1 MGQAIEQE
9 TFAPEDFERFSRRL
23 EENLEALRAVLARPG
38 FGVGTPTIGAELE
51 LFLVD
56 AAGFPLPIN
65 RQVLARTVDPRVTL
79 ELDRFNLE
87 LNLRPGPLAGRPFQM
102 LRAELEDSLAEVR
115 RAAAT
120 QGARVVVIGILP
132 TLREADLG
140 RGALTNQPRYHAL
153 SNVLRARRTRP
164 FDIAISGEEAVTLTA
179 DDVTLEG
186 ANTSLQFHLRVA
198 PADFAR
204 LYNAAQ
210 LATAPVLAVAANS
223 PLLLG
228 RKLWDETRVALFR
241 QAFDD
246 RGAQGEEG
254 FLPHARVSF
263 GHGWARQGA
272 YELFAESVAL
282 HAPLLPVMSEERPLE
297 RVAVGALPGLTE
309 LRLHQSTVW
318 SWNRA
323 IYDPKDDG
331 HLRIELRALP
341 AGPSVVDMVANGA
354 FLLGLTLGLAPRMEA
369 LLPAMPF
376 VHAAGNFTRAAR
388 RGLDAELLWPAE
400 AAPSPRV
407 VPVVELL
414 PGLLPLARE
423 GLLGAG
429 VEARDADPMLDI
441 IARRVEARLS
451 GARWQK
457 RVLQKLEEGMPR
469 RDALAAMLERYLEHA
484 ASGAPVHA
492 WPVE

>member
-38 FGVGTPTIGAELE
+38 FGVGAPTIGAELE

-65 RQVLARTVDPRVTL
+65 RQVLARTVDTRVTL

-87 LNLRPGPLAGRPFQM
+87 LNLRPGPLAGRPFQAF
-102 LRAELEDSLAEVR
+102 RAELEDSLAEVR

-120 QGARVVVIGILP
+120 QGARVAAIGILP

-153 SNVLRARRTRP
+153 SHELRKRRTRP
-164 FDIAISGEEAVTLTA
+164 FEVAISGEEAVALRA

-210 LATAPVLAVAANS
+210 LATAPALAVAANS
-223 PLLLG
+223 PLFLG

-246 RGAQGEEG
+246 RGEPGEG
-254 FLPHARVSF
+254 GLHPPARVSF
-263 GHGWARQGA
+263 GHGWAREGP

-282 HAPLLPVMSEERPLE
+282 HAPLLPVVGKEPPLE

-309 LRLHQSTVW
+309 LRLHQGTVW

-323 IYDPKDDG
+323 IYDPKEDG
-331 HLRIELRALP
+331 HLRIEMRALP

-354 FLLGLTLGLAPRMEA
+354 FLLGLTLGLASRLEA

-388 RGLDAELLWPAE
+388 LGLDAELLWPAD
-400 AAPSPRV
+400 AAPSPRA
-407 VPVVELL
+407 VPMVDLL
-414 PGLLPLARE
+414 PRLLPVARE

-429 VEARDADPMLDI
+429 VDAADADPMLDV
-441 IARRVEARLS
+441 IARRGERRLT
-451 GARWQK
+451 GARWQ
-457 RVLQKLEEGMPR
+457 RRMLEKLEEGMPR
-469 RDALAAMLERYLEHA
+469 HDALAAMLERYLGHA